1 MGLALMPWQ
10 EYASRF
16 LTARGKDG
24 PLYKEVCIVVA
35 RQQGKTTLMQPY
47 IVGALKSGLKVM
59 HIAQNRELPRTMF
72 RVIADALSQ
81 TPDLFPRRRG
91 KVIWP
96 RFGSGQEEIV
106 LSNGGTYRIAASGR
120 GSARGWS
127 NDIVVIDELR
137 EMDSFDVIASAEPT
151 LRMST
156 EGQMVYLSNAGF
168 DNSVVLNSVR
178 DRAGKDPSLAYLEWS
193 APPEL
198 EASDKEGWY
207 AANPALGHYPQ
218 VLDSLERDYTRHQ
231 LAGTMSLFETEDLC
245 RWVPSVRERMV
256 DAFAWTRCEA
266 QEPMP
271 TGRHPSFGIAWD
283 PSGSRAALAAAWPM
297 GDQIGLRLL
306 IDGRGTAMSADEF
319 GREVKALQAKHGAR
333 KVGFDP
339 LTDQGV
345 AKHVLGAEPVGG
357 NKSGQAAPQFVNA
370 IEGTRLRWQDVD
382 AVTDDLT
389 FTARKQ
395 NDERGSFEAVRARD
409 DRPITAVLAAIRA
422 VWLASGPRP
431 PVPKV
436 YAR

>member
-1 MGLALMPWQ
+1 
-10 EYASRF
+10 
-16 LTARGKDG
+16 
-24 PLYKEVCIVVA
+24 
-35 RQQGKTTLMQPY
+35 
-47 IVGALKSGLKVM
+47 
-59 HIAQNRELPRTMF
+59 
-72 RVIADALSQ
+72 
-81 TPDLFPRRRG
+81 
-91 KVIWP
+91 
-96 RFGSGQEEIV
+96 
-106 LSNGGTYRIAASGR
+106 
-120 GSARGWS
+120 
-127 NDIVVIDELR
+127 
-137 EMDSFDVIASAEPT
+137 
-151 LRMST
+151 
-156 EGQMVYLSNAGF
+156 MVYLSNAGF

-218 VLDSLERDYTRHQ
+218 VLDSLERDYVRHQ
-231 LAGTMSLFETEDLC
+231 LAGTMALFETEDLC

-266 QEPMP
+266 PEPMP

-283 PSGSRAALAAAWPM
+283 PSGTRAALAAAWPM
-297 GDQIGLRLL
+297 GDEIGLRLL

-319 GREVKALQAKHGAR
+319 GKEVRSLQMKHGAR

-345 AKHVLGAEPVGG
+345 AKHLIGAEPVGG

-370 IEGTRLRWQDVD
+370 IEGTRIRWQDVD